1 MGDLFVEAIDFTTD
15 EFPHFLAFL
24 PVVHA
29 VFLVLAPDLLD
40 EAALECLELL
50 VDEVVQLVLA
60 L

>member
-1 MGDLFVEAIDFTTD
+1 MGDLFVEAIDFTAD

-40 EAALECLELL
+40 EAVLECLELL
-50 VDEVVQLVLA
+50 VDEVVQLLLA
-60 L
+60 F